1 MSFIIIENGYMVC
14 YKCRKLRSGGIQL
27 AENLGNWKRSCYCGD
42 LTAQGIGS
50 DVTLMGWVQRRRDH
64 GGLIFVDLRD
74 REGLVQIVFNPA
86 LNKVSHENAH
96 HIRAEFVLAI
106 KGAVSKRPAGTEN
119 PALKTGE
126 IEILV
131 KELKILNESETPPFL
146 IEDDTDVAENVR
158 LQYRYLDLRRPS
170 LQKNLILRH
179 KVCKIVRDYLCD
191 KDFLELETPILTKS
205 TPEGARDYLV
215 PSRLNPG
222 HFFALPQSPQL
233 FKQIL
238 MVAGFDRYFQIVRC
252 FRDEDLR
259 SDRQPEF
266 TQIDAEMSFIDR
278 EDVMWLM
285 EGLIAEIFKNAV
297 GIELKLP
304 FQRLTY
310 ADAVGRYGLDNP
322 DTRFGFELKDITD
335 IVQDSGFKVFADVA
349 KKGGIVKALNA
360 KACAEFSR
368 KELDEL
374 TAVANS
380 YGAKGLAWV
389 KITSEGLPS
398 NVSIGGWQSPIAKFL
413 TDAEKDGITNALD
426 AKTGDLLLF
435 VADTS
440 KIANTALGRVRLD
453 LGKRLN
459 LIPSVRQRSTELTP
473 KAHDKDKF
481 NIVWVTDFP
490 LLEFDEVEKRFVAVH
505 HPFTAPMDEDIEK
518 LDTAPLEVRAK
529 AYDLVLNGTEIGGGS
544 IRIHRQ
550 DIQSMIFKKLG
561 INENDARQKFGFLL
575 DALSFGAPPH
585 GGIAFGLDRLV
596 AILCGAES
604 IRDVIAFPKTQKAT
618 CLMTDAPSPVD
629 KKQLDELFLRV
640 KTRQKEV

>member
-1 MSFIIIENGYMVC
+1 M
-14 YKCRKLRSGGIQL
+14 
-27 AENLGNWKRSCYCGD
+27 AENLGDWKRSHYCGE
-42 LTAQGIGS
+42 LTGRDIGKE
-50 DVTLMGWVQRRRDH
+50 VIIMGWVQRRRDH
-64 GGLIFVDLRD
+64 GGLIFIDLRD
-74 REGLVQIVFNPA
+74 REGVTQIVFNPEVD
-86 LNKVSHENAH
+86 KSTHEKAH
-96 HIRAEFVLAI
+96 HIRAEFVLAV
-106 KGAVSKRPAGTEN
+106 KGAVSKRPVGTEN

-126 IEILV
+126 VEILV
-131 KELKILNESETPPFL
+131 RELKILNESGTPPFL
-146 IEDDTDVAENVR
+146 IEDDTDVAESVR
-158 LQYRYLDLRRPS
+158 LQYRYLDLRRQS

-179 KVCKIVRDYLCD
+179 KVCKITRDYLSERH
-191 KDFLELETPILTKS
+191 FLEIETPILTKS

-215 PSRLNPG
+215 PSRSSPG

-238 MVAGFDRYFQIVRC
+238 MVSGFDRYFQIVRC

-266 TQIDAEMSFIDR
+266 TQIDAEMSFVDR
-278 EDVMWLM
+278 EDVMGLM
-285 EGLIAEIFKNAV
+285 EGLIAEIFKNTL

-304 FQRLTY
+304 FSRLTY

-322 DTRFGFELKDITD
+322 DTGFGLELKDITA
-335 IVQDSGFKVFADVA
+335 IVKDCGFKVFADTA
-349 KKGGIVKALNA
+349 KKNGIIKALNA
-360 KACAEFSR
+360 AGCAEFSR

-374 TAVANS
+374 TAIANS

-389 KITSEGLPS
+389 KITNE
-398 NVSIGGWQSPIAKFL
+398 GWQSPIAKFL
-413 TDAEKDGITNALD
+413 TDGERENISKATD
-426 AKTGDLLLF
+426 AKAGDLLLF
-435 VADTS
+435 VADIPR
-440 KIANTALGRVRLD
+440 IANTALGRVRLE

-459 LIPSVRQRSTELTP
+459 LIP
-473 KAHDKDKF
+473 KDKF
-481 NIVWVTDFP
+481 NLVWVTDFP
-490 LLEFDEVEKRFVAVH
+490 LLEFDEEEKRFVAVH
-505 HPFTAPMDEDIEK
+505 HPFTAPMDEDIDK
-518 LDTAPLEVRAK
+518 LDRVPLEVRAK

-550 DIQSMIFKKLG
+550 DIQVMIFKKLG
-561 INENDARQKFGFLL
+561 INEDDARQKFGFLL

-640 KTRQKEV
+640 NPVRKPQ